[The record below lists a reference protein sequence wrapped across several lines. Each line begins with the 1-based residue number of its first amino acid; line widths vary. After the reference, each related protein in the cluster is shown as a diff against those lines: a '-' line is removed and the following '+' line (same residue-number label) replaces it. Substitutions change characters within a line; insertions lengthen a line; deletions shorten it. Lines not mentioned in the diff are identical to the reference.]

1 MEVYVNVSIK
11 NFPITMDI
19 KNNGIELDVYDNE
32 VHLGDL
38 VVSKSR
44 LVWCQGK
51 TKVANGKAISWKEF
65 IAYMN
70 SRP

>member
-1 MEVYVNVSIK
+1 MQVSIK

-19 KNNGIELDVYDNE
+19 KNNGIELDVYDGDR
-32 VHLGDL
+32 HLGDL

-44 LVWCQGK
+44 LVWCHGK
-51 TKVANGKAISWKEF
+51 TKVANGKAITWKDF

-70 SRP
+70 ERD